1 MNQNFMNVKR
11 INQNSSNSENKNKI
25 KKTKNELKKEKK
37 NLIQNVY
44 DSYIGNYKK
53 KPILPD
59 KFKQLLNSQ
68 SKNILKTNDRNS
80 RREKKIQLN
89 TEYRNNNLNNIYKPL
104 NSMTCKI
111 IDNCNIKKDTNNRR
125 IDTDNSIIEI
135 GKKLS
140 KKYSFLLKQSRIK
153 KK

>member
-1 MNQNFMNVKR
+1 M
-11 INQNSSNSENKNKI
+11 
-25 KKTKNELKKEKK
+25 
-37 NLIQNVY
+37 
-44 DSYIGNYKK
+44 
-53 KPILPD
+53 PD

-68 SKNILKTNDRNS
+68 SKNVLKNNERNT
-80 RREKKIQLN
+80 RREKKKELK
-89 TEYRNNNLNNIYKPL
+89 TEYRNNNLNNIYKPIT
-104 NSMTCKI
+104 SKTCKI
-111 IDNCNIKKDTNNRR
+111 IDNCNVKKDTNNRR